1 MLPQSKKLR
10 LFCFQAARMTVKL
23 DGDVIMGEI
32 VNDKRYHSQGLGSVE
47 DLRSVCSCTCVT
59 CHPNFFSRDAQGR
72 RKRSLSPPALYS
84 DYYQTPPRSRPES
97 VHEIRSCEY
106 SNSDYG
112 LLMTPLQG
120 STDISQVATIS
131 GTSVNHASL
140 EYHSGPRQQVMVG
153 VQAAIMFRR
162 EIPTSETP
170 SHQIDYGEKT

>member
-1 MLPQSKKLR
+1 
-10 LFCFQAARMTVKL
+10 MTVKL

-47 DLRSVCSCTCVT
+47 DLRSVCSCTWVT

-72 RKRSLSPPALYS
+72 RKGSISPHAQYS

-112 LLMTPLQG
+112 LLRTPLQAPQIYPKWPQYPG
-120 STDISQVATIS
+120 PVSTSSRIGGRRLWWGAILAT
-131 GTSVNHASL
+131 TL
-140 EYHSGPRQQVMVG
+140 E
-153 VQAAIMFRR
+153 RR
-162 EIPTSETP
+162 LVLLHLIN
-170 SHQIDYGEKT
+170 

>member
-1 MLPQSKKLR
+1 
-10 LFCFQAARMTVKL
+10 
-23 DGDVIMGEI
+23 MGEI

-47 DLRSVCSCTCVT
+47 DLRSVCSCTWVT

-72 RKRSLSPPALYS
+72 RKGSISPHAQYS

-131 GTSVNHASL
+131 GTSVNQASM
-140 EYHSGPRQQVMVG
+140 EYLGRRQQVVVG
-153 VQAAIMFRR
+153 GHTGHNFRK
-162 EIPTSETP
+162 ETCVTP
-170 SHQIDYGEKT
+170 SHQLEYRENM

>member
-1 MLPQSKKLR
+1 
-10 LFCFQAARMTVKL
+10 MTVKL
-23 DGDVIMGEI
+23 NGDVIMGEI

-72 RKRSLSPPALYS
+72 RKRSISPPALYS

-97 VHEIRSCEY
+97 VHEMRSCEY
-106 SNSDYG
+106 SISDYG

-131 GTSVNHASL
+131 GTSVNQASMEYLNRRQAVLVVAGQGGHNIRKGTQTSVTPTHLL
-140 EYHSGPRQQVMVG
+140 EHR
-153 VQAAIMFRR
+153 INR
-162 EIPTSETP
+162 
-170 SHQIDYGEKT
+170 